1 MSRSIALALVFVSSG
16 TAAGAMDLTIKSSLS
31 ETFEAND
38 NYFLSQTAKPIY
50 RPQST
55 INFDAL
61 GRMPTSI
68 YDLSG
73 DFSYINYLGPGAESM
88 TEQSAKQGGVKFR
101 FENSGKAPGDKSN
114 FFASWRTQDV
124 VSAQLADTGTATGTG
139 ETTTTT
145 VGGGLFRSLGLRD
158 TISWNVTSSS
168 TEFSSPSSTPYV
180 NLDNVATW
188 KHRLSPL
195 TDIISLADYNWT
207 WRDDIAQSETKFLQV
222 KTGIKTSLTKRL
234 DLTANVGIGLI
245 NGSQKNS
252 TATPSTSSVPYPVF
266 SGSGSA
272 QGLLWDVALAYRLL
286 KTTRVGISAAHTI
299 SADVFGNLSQ
309 RDSVAANLSHDINAL
324 SSLQL
329 SAGLTRYSA
338 PGSQGAAS
346 SDYDSYTAS
355 ASYRRLLMKDLQGS
369 ITYTYRQRD
378 NTTSSV
384 DSNGVVVVVSKD
396 ITLLPHLQ

>member
-1 MSRSIALALVFVSSG
+1 
-16 TAAGAMDLTIKSSLS
+16 MDLTIRSTLS

-55 INFDAL
+55 LNFDAL
-61 GRMPTSI
+61 GRTRDSI

-73 DFSYINYLGPGAESM
+73 DFSYINYLGPGADSM
-88 TEQSAKQGGVKFR
+88 TEQTAKQGGAKFR
-101 FENSGKAPGDKSN
+101 FENSGKTPGDKSN
-114 FFASWRTQDV
+114 FFAAWRIQDL
-124 VSAQLADTGTATGTG
+124 VSAELADTGIATGTG
-139 ETTTTT
+139 DTTTTT
-145 VGGGLFRSLGLRD
+145 VGGGLIRSLGLRD
-158 TISWNVTSSS
+158 TLSWNVTSNA

-180 NLDNVATW
+180 NLDNAVTW
-188 KHRLSPL
+188 RHRLSAL
-195 TDIISLADYNWT
+195 TDINSLADYTWT
-207 WRDDIAQSETKFLQV
+207 WRDDVAQSETKFLQV
-222 KTGIKTSLTKRL
+222 KTGFTTSLTKRL
-234 DLTANVGIGLI
+234 NLTANVGMAFI
-245 NGSQKNS
+245 NGSQKNP
-252 TATPSTSSVPYPVF
+252 TATPSTSTVPYPVF
-266 SGSGSA
+266 SGTGSA

-286 KTTRVGISAAHTI
+286 KTTRVGLSAAHTI

-309 RDSVAANLSHDINAL
+309 RDSVGATLSHDINAI

-338 PGSQGAAS
+338 PGSQGSSS

-355 ASYRRLLMKDLQGS
+355 ASYRRLLMRDLQGS

-378 NTTSSV
+378 NATSSV